1 MKIIVLVSLLIV
13 LLFPIQIK
21 IYLTFLASFIFFI
34 YTIYFIYKLYNF
46 KDKKIITNNFIE
58 YPPNN
63 NYSPYIRYLYKGKVD
78 YKIIVLTVFE
88 LLIKGSIS
96 LKIENNIYYL
106 IDNKVKN
113 EDLKKSEVYVKKLL
127 FKDIGEGHYVILNN
141 MIKKCNSNSGYIYSS
156 LEEFKNVFE
165 YEVAF
170 NKYFK
175 SNKNLVD
182 KSSAYLIMSF
192 ILSLYNIFF
201 TKKIVIALLIFIVG
215 AVICKYINDLKNKED
230 DAFIEY
236 KKWIEFRNYINKND
250 NNLYE
255 LDDIS
260 LEQYLLYAYSM
271 DCYYEFKNVIDK
283 KYKDNNIDNSLL
295 LNIVKS
301 NIFNNIDYIFY
312 KSINKLE
319 VNTLF
324 LFAKNKG
331 RR

>member
-1 MKIIVLVSLLIV
+1 MKIIVLVSLLVV

-34 YTIYFIYKLYNF
+34 YTIYFVYKLYNL
-46 KDKKIITNNFIE
+46 KDKKVITDKYIE

-63 NYSPYIRYLYKGKVD
+63 NYSPYVRYLYKSKVD
-78 YKIIVLTVFE
+78 YKIIVLTIFE

-106 IDNKVKN
+106 IDNKIKN

-127 FKDIGEGHYVILNN
+127 FKDIGEGHYVVLNN

-175 SNKNLVD
+175 SNKSLVD
-182 KSSAYLIMSF
+182 KSTGYLIISF

-201 TKKIVIALLIFIVG
+201 TKKVILGLLIFAVG
-215 AVICKYINDLKNKED
+215 AIICKYINDLKNKEE
-230 DAFIEY
+230 DALNEY
-236 KKWIEFRNYINKND
+236 KKWLEFKNYINKED
-250 NNLYE
+250 NSLHE
-255 LDDIS
+255 LDTLS
-260 LEQYLLYAYSM
+260 LEQYLLYAYSIGS
-271 DCYYEFKNVIDK
+271 YYEFKNIIDK
-283 KYKDNNIDNSLL
+283 KYKDNNIDDSIILS
-295 LNIVKS
+295 IVKS